1 MIRSFFAA
9 ALLLVLAVSA
19 AGQTAQEV
27 CDFIQNELNVSQGL
41 KSTLCQ
47 DFQAGISRGHIQPER
62 AYQLLE
68 GINERIASGT
78 QSAAENIL
86 TTIGWTVNPA
96 KGDLPAEALIR
107 RIFEVFNKGQSS
119 EEAMETAARETT
131 ALSKALQSV
140 AQVYRGLGISLE
152 PNASKKVIQT
162 DFGEVELTVGRVD
175 TVITATVV
183 ALDRFERR
191 LDRSLDDFAGMKAE
205 VMQELRAPSFYGAEP
220 LPNAL
225 IQYIDAETEGDEH
238 WAPIVRQLAADRGR
252 TS

>member
-1 MIRSFFAA
+1 MMRSLIAVS
-9 ALLLVLAVSA
+9 LLLVLAVSA
-19 AGQTAQEV
+19 GGQTAQDV
-27 CDFIQNELNVSQGL
+27 CDFIQDELNVSPGL
-41 KSTLCQ
+41 KTTLCQ
-47 DFQAGISRGHIQPER
+47 DFQAGISRGHIQAER
-62 AYQLLE
+62 AHQLLE
-68 GINERIASGT
+68 EINDHITPST
-78 QSAAENIL
+78 QSAAENML

-107 RIFEVFNKGQSS
+107 RIFELLDAKG
-119 EEAMETAARETT
+119 EEMQTVAQEVTI
-131 ALSKALQSV
+131 LNKALQSV

-152 PNASKKVIQT
+152 PNASKKVLQT

-191 LDRSLDDFAGMKAE
+191 LDRSLDDFAGMEAE

-225 IQYIDAETEGDEH
+225 IQYIDAETGGDEH